1 MIVRFF
7 SEELY
12 DYEGDCPIFKYLQ
25 ALINVA
31 ARRLVVCLLKSLIA
45 LALEAGPRHLARA
58 VLATDGRVGPAR
70 VHPLA
75 PLRLLAVNPVGPAA
89 LAPVRCRA
97 MFYHLS

>member
-1 MIVRFF
+1 MLVRFF

-12 DYEGDCPIFKYLQ
+12 ETDCPIFKYLQ

-31 ARRLVVCLLKSLIA
+31 ARRLVVGLLKSLVA

-58 VLATDGRVGPAR
+58 VLPADGGVGPAR

-75 PLRLLAVNPVGPAA
+75 PLRLLAVYPVGPAA
-89 LAPVRCRA
+89 LAPVRCSA
-97 MFYHLS
+97 MFCHLS